1 MKKLSFVA
9 LLLLTIC
16 MVSCK
21 GKDKDELTSDMS
33 QNGIAIDK
41 SQIVGKW
48 MTVDGEYFEVY
59 YSDGTG
65 KEWDLRDDVTEDEA
79 SKFTWE
85 FDEATKDK
93 FFKYY
98 EMEVGGGIVPQY
110 CKILELTSQKF
121 KYNNDGLRATYDL
134 IRAN

>member
-1 MKKLSFVA
+1 M
-9 LLLLTIC
+9 T
-16 MVSCK
+16 SC
-21 GKDKDELTSDMS
+21 
-33 QNGIAIDK
+33 NGFGGGNESNIDK

-48 MTVDGEYFEVY
+48 MTADGNYFEVY

-65 KEWDLRDDVTEDEA
+65 KEWDLRDDVTEEEA

-85 FDEATKDK
+85 FDEGAEDK

-98 EMEVGGGIVPQY
+98 KMEINDAVVPQY
-110 CKILELTSQKF
+110 CNILELNSMKF
-121 KYNNDGLRATYDL
+121 KYNNEGLRATYDL